1 MPPAAGS
8 LMTYSWSLGNPRSTL
23 CLLSYLPFTFCMFI
37 AVYILVLILFLPP
50 LLLTVSLF
58 SERHSP
64 SSSRTTSAPHIQPL
78 PEWTSLGLCHY
89 FLRHRYFL
97 VTDLQTLK
105 VISGSSYPLCSLKNH
120 LSTKV
125 KTQLESPPPSALLP
139 IPPMTLHL
147 ATRPPLTSNID
158 GHYVPTVLPPST
170 THHSNAP
177 YTLTTN

>member
-58 SERHSP
+58 PERHSP

-139 IPPMTLHL
+139 IPPMTFHL
-147 ATRPPLTSNID
+147 ATWPP
-158 GHYVPTVLPPST
+158 
-170 THHSNAP
+170 HSI
-177 YTLTTN
+177 